1 MLALTRSYHGAIG
14 KDHINLQEIVDGKA
28 ILSGEIPVPTTQRQ
42 SSDAGAADDT
52 SWHVK
57 AKGMRCV
64 IDVALGVAWAAEKS
78 KKMILLRKQRKNL
91 HVLVMRMKGK
101 TV

>member
-1 MLALTRSYHGAIG
+1 MPKFPPPPRIAQKRSECLLSLAVTMEPSARTTSTSR
-14 KDHINLQEIVDGKA
+14 IVDGEA

-64 IDVALGVAWAAEKS
+64 IDVALGVAWAAEES
-78 KKMILLRKQRKNL
+78 QKMIVFRK
-91 HVLVMRMKGK
+91 
-101 TV
+101 